1 MNRKAREREF
11 RRVMTRRSLLLGGM
25 QLGIASFLGLRLY
38 QLQVAQNSQY
48 RRLSD
53 RNQFDVKI
61 VAPQRGRVFDRKMRL
76 LAGNAESYQLR
87 VTPLHAKDLPQVLED
102 LSTIIELKPQER
114 QKVIA
119 AAAKSP
125 SFRPIVVRGDL
136 TQRELARLAIRSAY
150 LPGVT
155 FEKLLRR
162 IYPQGALTGHVTGY
176 VSPLTSRE
184 LDLNPALQQLP
195 NLATG
200 KIGVE
205 NAMEGQLRGKPG
217 SERVEVNA
225 RGRPIRVLR
234 DFEPSAG
241 QDVRLALDIGVQ
253 LEAAEVLRRGRSETV
268 NLSLPEA
275 QSAIAANAE
284 LKSHIAAGDNLVL
297 RDPKGNITPAESGA
311 VVVMDVRTGEI
322 VSLVSAPMYDPN
334 IFTEKLLTRDWRRLN
349 DHPRTPLLNRVTTG
363 MYAPG
368 STFKMV
374 VALAALEAG
383 IINERTSFFCK
394 GDMELGDAT
403 FHCWQKHG
411 HGTVNVSSALE
422 QSCDVF
428 FYEVALKTGIQRIKK
443 MALRLGLG
451 TETGID
457 IPGEKPGII
466 PSHDWKLATH
476 GVVWTPGET
485 VVAGIGQGY
494 VLATPIQLA
503 LMTARIANGE
513 FAVEPSL
520 LARRT
525 MPEFAPLDIPE
536 SALRIVRKGMK
547 MVTHG
552 GLGTARKYNLSSD
565 FGGMAGKT
573 GTVQVK
579 RITKEQREA
588 GIVKN
593 IDRPWKERDHALFVA
608 YAPVKNPRYA
618 ISVVVEHGGSG
629 SSMAAPIG
637 RKILEKMLRS
647 DQELA

>member
-119 AAAKSP
+119 AAAKNP

-155 FEKLLRR
+155 FEKLSRR

-520 LARRT
+520 LARST
-525 MPEFAPLDIPE
+525 MPEFAPLDIPK
-536 SALRIVRKGMK
+536 SALLIVRKGMK

>member
-102 LSTIIELKPQER
+102 LSTIIELRPKQR

-119 AAAKSP
+119 AAAKNP

-184 LDLNPALQQLP
+184 LDLDPALQQLP

-200 KIGVE
+200 KIGIE

-253 LEAAEVLRRGRSETV
+253 LEAAEALRRGRSETV

-513 FAVEPSL
+513 FAVEPRL
-520 LARRT
+520 LARST
-525 MPEFAPLDIPE
+525 MPEFAPLDIPV

-552 GLGTARKYNLSSD
+552 GLGTARKYNLSSN

>member
-1 MNRKAREREF
+1 MNKKAREREF
-11 RRVMTRRSLLLGGM
+11 RRVMTRRSLFLGGM
-25 QLGIASFLGLRLY
+25 QLSIASFLGLRLY
-38 QLQVAQNSQY
+38 QLQVSQNSQY

-87 VTPLHAKDLPQVLED
+87 ITPLHAKNLSQVLDD
-102 LSTIIELKPQER
+102 LSTIIELKPSER
-114 QKVIA
+114 EKVFVE
-119 AAAKSP
+119 AAKNP

-184 LDLNPALQQLP
+184 LDVNPALQQLP
-195 NLATG
+195 DLATG

-234 DFEPSAG
+234 DFEPSSG
-241 QDVRLALDIGVQ
+241 KDVRLALDIGVQ
-253 LEAAEVLRRGRSETV
+253 LQAAEVLRLGRSEKV

-275 QSAIAANAE
+275 QSAIATNAE
-284 LKSHIAAGDNLVL
+284 LKSHIAAGDNLIL

-311 VVVMDVRTGEI
+311 VVVMDVRSGEV

-383 IINERTSFFCK
+383 IINERTSFFCR

-411 HGTVNVSSALE
+411 HGSVNVSSALE

-428 FYEVALKTGIQRIKK
+428 FYEVALKTGIQRIKN

-451 TETGID
+451 SETGID

-466 PSHDWKLATH
+466 PNHEWKLATH
-476 GVVWTPGET
+476 GMVWTPGET

-503 LMTARIANGE
+503 LMTARIANGK

-520 LARRT
+520 LARST
-525 MPEFAPLDIPE
+525 TPKFALLDIPE
-536 SALRIVRKGMK
+536 PAIRVVRRGMK

-552 GLGTARKYNLSSD
+552 GLGTARKYNLGLN

-608 YAPVKNPRYA
+608 YAPVTDPRYA

-629 SSMAAPIG
+629 SSMAAPIAK
-637 RKILEKMLRS
+637 KILEKMMRS
-647 DQELA
+647 DQGLV

>member
-1 MNRKAREREF
+1 
-11 RRVMTRRSLLLGGM
+11 MTRRSLLLGGM

-119 AAAKSP
+119 AAAKNP
-125 SFRPIVVRGDL
+125 SFLPIVVRGDL

-205 NAMEGQLRGKPG
+205 NAMEDQLRGKPG

-253 LEAAEVLRRGRSETV
+253 LEAAKVLRRGRSETV

-275 QSAIAANAE
+275 QGAIAANAE
-284 LKSHIAAGDNLVL
+284 LQSHIAAGDNLVL

-451 TETGID
+451 IKTGID

>member
-114 QKVIA
+114 QKVIV
-119 AAAKSP
+119 AAAKNP

-451 TETGID
+451 SETGID

-520 LARRT
+520 LARST

>member
-11 RRVMTRRSLLLGGM
+11 KRVMTRRSLLLGGM
-25 QLGIASFLGLRLY
+25 QIGIASFLGLRLY

-87 VTPLHAKDLPQVLED
+87 VTPLHAKDLPEVLED

-119 AAAKSP
+119 AAAKNP

-520 LARRT
+520 LARST

>member
-119 AAAKSP
+119 AAAKNP

-520 LARRT
+520 LARST

>member
-119 AAAKSP
+119 AAAKNP

-451 TETGID
+451 SETGID

-520 LARRT
+520 LARST